1 MPERR
6 TALPPC
12 NFRFFFL
19 LCLGQALLLIVVS
32 FSFQFMVMHQMDHNY
47 HSPYSLPMNAASN
60 NDNPQQITNQHDTIK
75 TNANKPI
82 VAYTVTLTGCGKNDK
97 RYSSSEAMG
106 LIHQGA
112 AVLAHSIQLAH
123 AQSSKYDYQMYAL
136 VHPAAKECSVHLPQL
151 GYTVLIRNTPFDKQ
165 DIRQKFLRENIDKA
179 SCCGEKEFVKLYAYT
194 LVDHPVAVVLDLDSL
209 VLQPLD
215 AFFDAIL
222 QGEELTKETYDK
234 LPIHDYGPNSNK
246 NNNTTPIL
254 PQKIDAFYTKDY
266 NMINAFNHENAG
278 VQGGFLMV
286 RPSEAVFDEYID
298 LVLEGN
304 YVEGRGW
311 GGKYGYFFGGAQI
324 QGICAYYYAGLHPER
339 GVELNRC
346 RINSMV
352 DSPFFASGSK
362 GEGKCRDGREQ
373 CEDCRETNLAR

>member
-1 MPERR
+1 
-6 TALPPC
+6 
-12 NFRFFFL
+12 
-19 LCLGQALLLIVVS
+19 
-32 FSFQFMVMHQMDHNY
+32 MVMHQMDDRNNY
-47 HSPYSLPMNAASN
+47 YHPPFSFPMAASQ
-60 NDNPQQITNQHDTIK
+60 DSQYSKQSQITKQQHDDTTK
-75 TNANKPI
+75 TTATRPKPVI
-82 VAYTVTLTGCGKNDK
+82 AYTVTLTGCGKNDK
-97 RYSSSEAMG
+97 RYSTADAMG

-123 AQSSKYDYQMYAL
+123 AANNSKYDYQMYAL
-136 VHPAAKECSVHLPQL
+136 VHPSAKECSIHLPQL

-165 DIRQKFLRENIDKA
+165 DIRQTFLRENIDKA

-215 AFFDAIL
+215 VFFDAII
-222 QGEELTKETYDK
+222 QGEDLTQETYEK
-234 LPIHDYGPNSNK
+234 LPIHYNNP
-246 NNNTTPIL
+246 NNNNNNNNISNSSRSIP
-254 PQKIDAFYTKDY
+254 PKKIDAFYTKDY
-266 NMINAFNHENAG
+266 NMINAFNHEVAG

-311 GGKYGYFFGGAQI
+311 GGKYGYFFGGAQV

-352 DSPFFASGSK
+352 DSPFFEKGSK
-362 GEGKCRDGREQ
+362 GEAKCRDGREQ
-373 CEDCRETNLAR
+373 CEDCRETNLSR